1 MQRHTTALL
10 LCHNPLLDV
19 CLSYR
24 SCSVSLLDNWH
35 YDFEYKILCCN
46 FTGLSSVKS
55 RSPGRVGLWAFC
67 YYATT
72 SVMAVFTGIV
82 VVVLIKP
89 GKTLGRT
96 SAPPSGEKETMPT
109 VDAFLD
115 LIRYPSKRINGWIRL
130 LLWAWTIVSSAAS
143 VLQERVSLKSGGG
156 LFWTGETLGH
166 FFVCV
171 CFLIIFIMAHGNND
185 VFSSSPLFLSIK
197 QFILKTRVLAKLIW
211 LKRQI

>member
-1 MQRHTTALL
+1 MQRHTAALL

-35 YDFEYKILCCN
+35 YDFEYKIICCN

-89 GKTLGRT
+89 GKTLGSP

-115 LIRYPSKRINGWIRL
+115 LIRYPSKKDQRLDRIVALSLNDRVLCCFRFAGTRFPQIWWRL
-130 LLWAWTIVSSAAS
+130 
-143 VLQERVSLKSGGG
+143 VLNRWDSWS
-156 LFWTGETLGH
+156 
-166 FFVCV
+166 
-171 CFLIIFIMAHGNND
+171 
-185 VFSSSPLFLSIK
+185 LFL
-197 QFILKTRVLAKLIW
+197 FVFVF
-211 LKRQI
+211 